1 MRFTRNYSNTESKR
15 QIEISLDKVII
26 YILSQSIKTQK
37 ERYTLF
43 IQFTRKLFQNPSGFW
58 SNLISFTWNRR
69 N

>member
-43 IQFTRKLFQNPSGFW
+43 IQFTRKLFQNPSGF
-58 SNLISFTWNRR
+58 
-69 N
+69 